1 VKGIYVAGVTEEYV
15 TSHTE
20 LLDIMSIG
28 TYVRVCVCV
37 CVCVCKKVVHSS
49 HSTLFF
55 SVLCLFFFFT
65 VFVLI
70 LLICC

>member
-1 VKGIYVAGVTEEYV
+1 MKGIYVAGVTEEYV

-28 TYVRVCVCV
+28 TYVRVCVY
-37 CVCVCKKVVHSS
+37 KRVVHSS

-55 SVLCLFFFFT
+55 SVSCLFFFSFT
-65 VFVLI
+65 VLVLI